1 MREIAKKEMYHI
13 DVVIDVTGDEQT
25 KNKLSAMERYTKQT
39 EKRMKALNRIKAN
52 PVIQAQDK
60 TSSVVNRISNNLKRV
75 GRTISTTINAKD
87 KASSVVNR
95 VKNKVNSLLTSRQR
109 EVLLRARDRAS
120 QVVDKVKAKVQN
132 LTAATIISLNM
143 KADPALRVISQ
154 TRSKLGELK
163 NNTIINI
170 KAKGEEALN
179 TISRTKNKLQEF
191 VSKRYEAAVKIRDEA
206 SSTLGGLTG
215 KIDSF
220 VSGAISKFARLA
232 TTAGA
237 LIGGIGVGS
246 AVKGFADFEQSM
258 KNAQAVSS
266 ATSSEMAEMTA
277 MAREMGRTTSFTAKD
292 SADAMYYMGM
302 QHAQL

>member
-1 MREIAKKEMYHI
+1 MYHI
-13 DVVIDVTGDEQT
+13 DIVIDITGDEQT

-87 KASSVVNR
+87 RASSVVNR

-109 EVLLRARDRAS
+109 EVLLKARDKAS
-120 QVVDKVKAKVQN
+120 QIVDKVKAKVQN

-170 KAKGEEALN
+170 KAKGDEAIN

-206 SSTLGGLTG
+206 SSALGGITG
-215 KIDSF
+215 KINSF
-220 VSGAISKFARLA
+220 VSEAISKFAQL
-232 TTAGA
+232 TAAAGT

-246 AVKGFADFEQSM
+246 AVKGFATFEQSM
-258 KNAQAVSS
+258 KNAQAVSG
-266 ATSSEMAEMTA
+266 ATGKEMEALTA
-277 MAREMGRTTSFTAKD
+277 KARQLGRETSFTAKD
-292 SADAMYYMGM
+292 AGDAFYYMGI
-302 QHAQL
+302 